1 MINLI
6 NKVMPVVLLT
16 SGVFVMAMSSL
27 AGGGLSAFVG
37 LPLFLVGY
45 LWLLL
50 PVLQQ
55 RKRKS

>member
-1 MINLI
+1 
-6 NKVMPVVLLT
+6 MPVVLLT